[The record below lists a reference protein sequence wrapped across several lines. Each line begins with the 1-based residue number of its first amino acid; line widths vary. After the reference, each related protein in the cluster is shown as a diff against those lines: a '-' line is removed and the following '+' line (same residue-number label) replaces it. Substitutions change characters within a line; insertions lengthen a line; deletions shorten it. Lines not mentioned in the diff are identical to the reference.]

1 MDSEIRGVV
10 VVDLESAYDP
20 AGLRF
25 QLHEVVLSG
34 ARCIVV
40 DASAVDVLPSSA
52 IAAMLVAHRAC
63 RRRGGH
69 LAIRSPAVALWSNCT
84 ERVCVTS
91 CRWKPGRTLLSM
103 LRHEPASD
111 DLRHT
116 GDAKR

>member
-40 DASAVDVLPSSA
+40 DASAIDVLPSSA

-69 LAIRSPAVALWSNCT
+69 LAIRSPSRRAL
-84 ERVCVTS
+84 EQLH
-91 CRWKPGRTLLSM
+91 RTG
-103 LRHEPASD
+103 LRHVLQVEAGPNIAV
-111 DLRHT
+111 
-116 GDAKR
+116 DAQARAGFG